1 MGVRWQQQKMKR
13 NDFNI
18 RISTEKTNT
27 MKKLATFLF
36 TLLSLNV
43 FGQVESQI
51 GKKAPDLAFDKIL
64 NSNMSSAKLSDYRT
78 NKIVILEYWGTFCSS
93 CISSFPHLEELQR
106 KFTNDL
112 QVITITTDSE
122 KRIEQFLKKGKLNL
136 PVAIDENGQLNA
148 AFPHRIVPHTV
159 LIDKEGIVRAITEPS
174 EITEDLIT
182 KIINQQSVTIQEKKD
197 LNFDPQ
203 KPLSAFGNIN
213 FQLTITPYQEGF
225 PSYATAEGTETY
237 KNRIFAS
244 NLIATSLY
252 EFAYQFPALIK
263 TDVEI
268 SDSSK
273 VKWSKENAICFELI
287 LPDELADRRFE
298 IMKEQL
304 DIYFGYKATVEKRE
318 KHVKILQRIKGAT
331 INMKESAKDAIPSGM
346 FGGAGLSMKASGIN
360 MLVDFIQM
368 QLNSPVLDG
377 TNLTGNYDF
386 DVPWYNEN
394 PNQIYKELK
403 KLGLELID
411 VKRKIEVLV
420 IKDK

>member
-1 MGVRWQQQKMKR
+1 
-13 NDFNI
+13 
-18 RISTEKTNT
+18 
-27 MKKLATFLF
+27 MKKLSTFFF
-36 TLLSLNV
+36 TLLSLSV

-51 GKKAPDLAFDKIL
+51 GKKAPDLTFGKIL
-64 NSNMSSAKLSDYRT
+64 NSNLTTGKLSEFRT
-78 NKIVILEYWGTFCSS
+78 NKILILEYWGTFCSS

-136 PVAIDENGQLNA
+136 PVAIDENGQLST
-148 AFPHRIVPHTV
+148 AFPHRVVPHTV
-159 LIDKEGIVRAITEPS
+159 LIDKEGIVRAITEPTK
-174 EITEDLIT
+174 ITDELIT

-225 PSYATAEGTETY
+225 PSYATTEGSETY
-237 KNRIFAS
+237 KNRIFAT
-244 NLIATSLY
+244 NLTATSLY

-304 DIYFGYKATVEKRE
+304 DIYFGYKAKVEKRE
-318 KHVKILQRIKGAT
+318 KHIKILQRIKGAT
-331 INMKESAKDAIPSGM
+331 INLKESAKDATPSGM
-346 FGGAGLSMKASGIN
+346 SSGAGLSIKALGIN
-360 MLVDFIQM
+360 ILADFIQS
-368 QLNSPVLDG
+368 QLNFPVIDE
-377 TNLTGNYDF
+377 TNLNGKYDI

-411 VKRKIEVLV
+411 GKRKIEVLV

>member
-1 MGVRWQQQKMKR
+1 
-13 NDFNI
+13 
-18 RISTEKTNT
+18 
-27 MKKLATFLF
+27 MKKLSTFFF
-36 TLLSLNV
+36 TLLSLSV

-51 GKKAPDLAFDKIL
+51 GKKAPDLTFGKIL
-64 NSNMSSAKLSDYRT
+64 NSNLTTGKLSEFRT
-78 NKIVILEYWGTFCSS
+78 NKILILEYWGTFCSS
-93 CISSFPHLEELQR
+93 CIASFPHLEELQR

-136 PVAIDENGQLNA
+136 PVAIDENGQLST
-148 AFPHRIVPHTV
+148 AFPHRVVPHTV
-159 LIDKEGIVRAITEPS
+159 LIDKEGIVRAITEPTK
-174 EITEDLIT
+174 ITDELIT

-225 PSYATAEGTETY
+225 PSYATTEGSETY
-237 KNRIFAS
+237 KNRIFAT
-244 NLIATSLY
+244 NLTATSLY

-304 DIYFGYKATVEKRE
+304 DIYFGYKAKVEKRE
-318 KHVKILQRIKGAT
+318 KHIKILQRIKGAT
-331 INMKESAKDAIPSGM
+331 INLKESAKDATPSGM
-346 FGGAGLSMKASGIN
+346 SSGAGLSIKALGIN
-360 MLVDFIQM
+360 ILADFIQS
-368 QLNSPVLDG
+368 QLNFPVIDE
-377 TNLTGNYDF
+377 TNLNGKYDI

-411 VKRKIEVLV
+411 GKRKIEVLV